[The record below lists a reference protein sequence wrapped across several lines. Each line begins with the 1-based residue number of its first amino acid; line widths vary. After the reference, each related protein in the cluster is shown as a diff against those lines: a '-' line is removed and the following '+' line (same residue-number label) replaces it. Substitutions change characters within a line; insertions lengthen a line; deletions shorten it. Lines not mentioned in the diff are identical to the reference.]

1 MPTPVQP
8 DFSNLAAQ
16 WSTLTPT
23 GVKSAAYTPSASA
36 PACPTSTAGGWTVDP
51 SSPLPTLGAV
61 GVTPVYP
68 SSATG
73 AASSTSGAAASATS
87 QGAAG
92 RVGPGPFLANNAG
105 LMSTVI
111 ALLAVGAGVAFWL

>member
-1 MPTPVQP
+1 M
-8 DFSNLAAQ
+8 
-16 WSTLTPT
+16 
-23 GVKSAAYTPSASA
+23 
-36 PACPTSTAGGWTVDP
+36 DP

-61 GVTPVYP
+61 GVTPGMPSGVPQGSITTISTSSASSASQNSSTYSSTVYP